1 LVLTRKVLTLP
12 KNKFLSKRKRTMTVG
27 TVEIMIAF
35 SVFLQWASGEKSGRI
50 IYIRTLIHAQL
61 LVGLLLITS
70 IEFVR

>member
-1 LVLTRKVLTLP
+1 
-12 KNKFLSKRKRTMTVG
+12 MTVG